1 MAREEAYGIVHDRA
15 MRSWESG
22 EDFRELVRSSPE
34 VAKRLTIDTL
44 DTLFDYGYY
53 VRHVDET
60 FERAGLITVSTQPMR
75 SMA

>member
-1 MAREEAYGIVHDRA
+1 MAREEAYAIVHDRA
-15 MRSWESG
+15 MRTWDSG

-34 VAKRLTIDTL
+34 VADRLPLEAL
-44 DTLFDYGYY
+44 DPLFDYGYY

-60 FERAGLITVSTQPMR
+60 FERAGLVTVTTQPMR